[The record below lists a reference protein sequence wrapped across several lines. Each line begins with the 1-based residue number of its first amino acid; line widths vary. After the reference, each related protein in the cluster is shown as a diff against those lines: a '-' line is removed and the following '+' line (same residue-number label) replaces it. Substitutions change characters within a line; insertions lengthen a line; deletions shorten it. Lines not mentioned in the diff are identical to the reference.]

1 MFCTYKPPCY
11 LSGANPF
18 DVGGKLDTQVLFGV
32 GPKSDKP
39 RILPVSF
46 EVKLAELRSK
56 YRELIPPH
64 GEAISPLDVIEN
76 FRNVGDHPSCSG
88 EVFQLELFIKNLV
101 DIKDRRPEIFSKL
114 RRKVYRC
121 GSLSNHIGLRTE
133 ARIASSLARKNLEF
147 AYGDA
152 PDFSVSINGS
162 TIFIES
168 TNVKLDDVY
177 LGIDPRNKLA
187 RALREKSGKSY
198 ANLRTAVSIDATGI
212 FAVWQT
218 QGIQG
223 EKTDLKQFLTPTLE
237 KLNLGAVIIFSLS
250 YSMEDSWLSYN
261 YSRIDSPRI
270 SKELQLFLD
279 QQYPFGDFRAK
290 SPEFPGA
297 RPPLVVYRANYSI

>member
-1 MFCTYKPPCY
+1 MARE
-11 LSGANPF
+11 LGAGQF

-39 RILPVSF
+39 RIFPVSF

-64 GEAISPLDVIEN
+64 GEAINPLDVIEN
-76 FRNVGDHPSCSG
+76 FREVKDHPSCSG
-88 EVFQLELFIKNLV
+88 KVLWLELLIKNLV
-101 DIKDRRPEIFSKL
+101 DIKDHRPEIFSAL
-114 RRKVYRC
+114 RRKFYRC

-147 AYGDA
+147 VYGDA
-152 PDFSVSINGS
+152 PDFTVSINGS
-162 TIFIES
+162 TVFIES
-168 TNVKLDDVY
+168 TNVKPDDLY
-177 LGIDPRNKLA
+177 LGKDPRNKLVH
-187 RALREKSGKSY
+187 ALNKKSGKSY

-218 QGIQG
+218 QGIEG
-223 EKTDLKQFLTPTLE
+223 EKTDLRQFLTPTLE
-237 KLNLGAVIIFSLS
+237 KSNVGALIIFSLS
-250 YSMEDSWLSYN
+250 YSMTDSWLSYN

-270 SKELQLFLD
+270 SKELQIFLD
-279 QQYPFGDFRAK
+279 RQYPFGDLRAK

-297 RPPLVVYRANYSI
+297 RPPLV